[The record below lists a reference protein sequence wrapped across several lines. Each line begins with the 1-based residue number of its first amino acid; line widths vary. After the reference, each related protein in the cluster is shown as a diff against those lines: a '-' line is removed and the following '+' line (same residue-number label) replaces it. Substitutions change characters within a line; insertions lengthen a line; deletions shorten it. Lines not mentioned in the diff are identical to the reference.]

1 MDNNN
6 TKAAAKIILANAEAK
21 LGKIKNTKIP
31 PTTELKIQTRRNL
44 TAGEIQMCQQI
55 FKDSI
60 DYSKVLLHRGILGFE
75 SEFAI
80 TPNGEIFFPV
90 SEYDNVQ
97 DFSKSKVSGES
108 KCFFIHEMT
117 HVWQY
122 QQGLANWLHGIKHG
136 CKLDYSS
143 EAYSNDLKTN
153 KLKGY
158 VTDILGKDKEKKFNE
173 FNMEQQAEL
182 IEMWFDA
189 GWLQNVNPKRNHHI
203 QSVRLSGYVERILR
217 DFLHNPYDKS
227 LLPINP

>member
-1 MDNNN
+1 MAETNVIQ
-6 TKAAAKIILANAEAK
+6 KAKAMLELAI
-21 LGKIKNTKIP
+21 GKMP
-31 PTTELKIQTRRNL
+31 PSTVVHVGTRRAL
-44 TAGEIQMCQQI
+44 TNGEIKMCQQI
-55 FKDSI
+55 FKNSI

-75 SEFAI
+75 SEFGI

-90 SEYDNVQ
+90 SEYDAIQ
-97 DFSKSKVSGES
+97 DFSNIKISGES

-122 QQGLANWLHGIKHG
+122 QMGIVSWYHGIKHA

-143 EAYSNDLKTN
+143 EEYSNDLKTK

-158 VTDILGKDKEKKFNE
+158 VTDILGKDKGKRFNE

-189 GWLQNVNPKRNHHI
+189 GWLKNTNPNRNHHI
-203 QSVRLSGYVERILR
+203 QSIKLSKDVGKILR
-217 DFLHNPYDKS
+217 GFLINPLDKS
-227 LLPINP
+227 QLPLNP